1 MARYGNSVSPN
12 LDFPEVISYYS
23 PNSFSLDVECDLR
36 LVRASII
43 LEENQNYGVIIKRCI
58 KKYNY

>member
-12 LDFPEVISYYS
+12 LGFPEVISYYS

-36 LVRASII
+36 LVRA
-43 LEENQNYGVIIKRCI
+43 
-58 KKYNY
+58 